1 MHGTTSIV
9 ESRELMIVKSIR
21 RLNAGIV
28 HAIMSIKLRAVGA
41 ALLCSFA
48 GLSLTTTILPTA
60 METMGLMDTYSAR
73 WALGGFAVYS
83 MMAWAVGGWAV
94 QRSGSKWH
102 GAIILGF
109 VGLATGLLFTG
120 VGIGTEGSVLL
131 TGGVAAL
138 LYGAVG
144 GLIIGD
150 ALQSAPVDE
159 SDPAAPRGRIGD
171 LRIFSYFIKAEEQKK
186 S

>member
-1 MHGTTSIV
+1 MQVATSTA
-9 ESRELMIVKSIR
+9 ESNANMIVKSFR
-21 RLNAGIV
+21 RFNAGIV
-28 HAIMSIKLRAVGA
+28 HFIMSIKLRALGA
-41 ALLCSFA
+41 TIIGSFA
-48 GLSLTTTILPTA
+48 GLSLTTTIIPTA
-60 METMGLMDTYSAR
+60 METLVGIDTYAAR
-73 WALGGFAVYS
+73 WELGGFAVYS

-94 QRSGSKWH
+94 QRSGAKWP

-120 VGIGTEGSVLL
+120 VGIGTQTGLLLVGGGS
-131 TGGVAAL
+131 AL

-150 ALQSAPVDE
+150 ALRSPRVDE

-171 LRIFSYFIKAEEQKK
+171 LGIFKYFARAEERK
-186 S
+186 